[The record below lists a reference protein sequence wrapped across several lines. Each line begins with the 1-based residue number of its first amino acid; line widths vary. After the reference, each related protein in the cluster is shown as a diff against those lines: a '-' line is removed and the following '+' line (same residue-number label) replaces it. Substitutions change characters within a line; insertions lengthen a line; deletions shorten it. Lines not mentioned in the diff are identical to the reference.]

1 MIARRPAST
10 MSDPKG
16 RMRLAPGVLGAM
28 AAVVGLFASREA
40 SGADNDA
47 AALALRKD
55 AIYDDYLATR
65 FADAETKLLKALSMC
80 DGASDC
86 EVTTR
91 ARLHCDLGVI
101 EFALDNPKEG
111 RQHFASAVHK
121 DPKVTIGH
129 DLSTPEL
136 EKELAAAKTAA
147 GAPPPSSAS
156 DDSAAGEAAPSSEPV
171 DCPPGFPGCKESQAK
186 DAQTKDEPAEGPE
199 PVDLP
204 FKRNWFSLGFQVD
217 ALLLPSANNACAGG
231 TGYTCFGSSY
241 YAGRPLAGADD
252 VVNGGV
258 KIGTMRVLLGYDRA
272 LTANFTVGASLGYAF
287 NGGPQRPGGRAFEPI
302 DAEAR
307 ASFWFGHAPLAR
319 AGFRFFVTGAVGMAE
334 VDASI
339 PVDIY
344 PTAAAYQAGQSQDYA
359 AWKKTGLG
367 FVALGLGAMYALT
380 PSSGIVLQL
389 RGQQMFP
396 TTGAGAALQL
406 GYSMG
411 F

>member
-1 MIARRPAST
+1 MTTRCRMGDATGQAGSRLALRRPAWIAWASVVL
-10 MSDPKG
+10 G
-16 RMRLAPGVLGAM
+16 LLAPRQ
-28 AAVVGLFASREA
+28 ASA
-40 SGADNDA
+40 ADNDA

-55 AIYDDYLATR
+55 AIYEDYLATR
-65 FADAETKLLKALSMC
+65 FVDAETKLLKALSMC

-147 GAPPPSSAS
+147 GAPPPPSAS
-156 DDSAAGEAAPSSEPV
+156 DDSAAEPAPAGETV
-171 DCPPGFPGCKESQAK
+171 DCPPGFPGCKEAPAK
-186 DAQTKDEPAEGPE
+186 EATKDEPAEEPE
-199 PVDLP
+199 PDLP
-204 FKRNWFSLGFQVD
+204 LKRNWFSLDFQVD

-241 YAGRPLAGADD
+241 YAGRPLPGADD
-252 VVNGGV
+252 VVNGGI

-272 LTANFTVGASLGYAF
+272 LTANFTVGASLGFAF
-287 NGGPQRPGGRAFEPI
+287 NGGPQRPGGRAFEPFS
-302 DAEAR
+302 AEAR
-307 ASFWFGHAPLAR
+307 AAYWFGHAPLAR

-344 PTAAAYQAGQSQDYA
+344 PTATAYQAGQSQDYT

-367 FVALGLGAMYALT
+367 FVAVGLGGMYAVT
-380 PSSGIVLQL
+380 PSSGVVLEL
-389 RGQQMFP
+389 RGQQLFP
-396 TTGAGAALQL
+396 TAGAGAALQL
-406 GYSMG
+406 GYAIG

>member
-1 MIARRPAST
+1 MAVVL
-10 MSDPKG
+10 G
-16 RMRLAPGVLGAM
+16 LLAP
-28 AAVVGLFASREA
+28 RQA

-55 AIYDDYLATR
+55 AIYEDYLATR
-65 FADAETKLLKALSMC
+65 FVDAETKLLKALSMC
-80 DGASDC
+80 DGGSDC

-147 GAPPPSSAS
+147 GAPPPAS
-156 DDSAAGEAAPSSEPV
+156 GDDSAAEPAPAGETV
-171 DCPPGFPGCKESQAK
+171 DCPPGFPGCKEAQAK
-186 DAQTKDEPAEGPE
+186 EATKDEPAEEPE
-199 PVDLP
+199 PANLP
-204 FKRNWFSLGFQVD
+204 FKRNWFSLDFQVD

-258 KIGTMRVLLGYDRA
+258 KIGTMRVLLGYDLA
-272 LTANFTVGASLGYAF
+272 LTANFTVGASLGFAF
-287 NGGPQRPGGRAFEPI
+287 NGGPQRPGGRAFEPFSV
-302 DAEAR
+302 EAR
-307 ASFWFGHAPLAR
+307 AAYWFGHAPLAR

-344 PTAAAYQAGQSQDYA
+344 PTAAAYQAGQSQDYT

-367 FVALGLGAMYALT
+367 YVAVGLGAMYAVT
-380 PSSGIVLQL
+380 PSSGVVLEL
-389 RGQQMFP
+389 RGQQLFP
-396 TTGAGAALQL
+396 TAGAGAALQL
-406 GYSMG
+406 GYAVG